1 MSNFPVNPLG
11 FPNPIIN
18 NKPSEIKPI
27 QEQNGPTFGD
37 VLNNAIQQVSDIQKE
52 AGMEAQKFM
61 SGEVT
66 DIHTAMVAVQKA
78 EMSFQMMMQVR
89 NKLVNAYQEI
99 MKMPV

>member
-18 NKPSEIKPI
+18 NKPSEIRPA
-27 QEQNGPTFGD
+27 QESNGPSFGE
-37 VLNNAIQQVSDIQKE
+37 VLENAIQQVSDIQKE
-52 AGMEAQKFM
+52 AGVEGQKFM

-78 EMSFQMMMQVR
+78 EISFQMMMQVR
-89 NKLVNAYQEI
+89 NKLVTAYQEI
-99 MKMPV
+99 MRMPV